1 LFGSVGAPELIAIF
15 ILALVLFGPKKL
27 PELGRTL
34 GKTLAEFRRASQELK
49 TSLERELADS
59 ENSTPTRVPPAESVA
74 RAPGEEDLA
83 DGTKGGT
90 GSF

>member
-1 LFGSVGAPELIAIF
+1 MIF
-15 ILALVLFGPKKL
+15 VLALVLFGPKKL

-59 ENSTPTRVPPAESVA
+59 ERATDGRMAPAESVA
-74 RAPGEEDLA
+74 RAAGEEDIA
-83 DGTKGGT
+83 NGTKGGT
-90 GSF
+90 GSL